1 MFKESLIE
9 FFTRPGIN
17 KSGVCKE
24 ANITLQY
31 LNRVLAGTQPVTE
44 KLKSKLLPILKT
56 YGYAELQEK

>member
-1 MFKESLIE
+1 MTNQSLQS
-9 FFTRPGIN
+9 FFSRPGIN

-44 KLKSKLLPILKT
+44 KLKTKLLPILKS
-56 YGYAELQEK
+56 YGYAELQEG